1 MRRPSGIF
9 FACALMVLTA
19 SLASAQAPATTQ
31 PAPAQP
37 APAQAPAQPAPA
49 AAPKPVNF
57 TGDMVLWAFTVKP
70 DKTADYEQVLAKL
83 KESLQKITRP
93 EAKEQLA
100 GWKVIKNATAQP
112 DGSIVYIHVINVVKG
127 ADYSINNIVY
137 EAFTD
142 YETRQK
148 FYEMYTGAVKS
159 PLFAIEGPIVND
171 LSK

>member
-9 FACALMVLTA
+9 LACALMVLTA
-19 SLASAQAPATTQ
+19 SLASAQAPATQ
-31 PAPAQP
+31 
-37 APAQAPAQPAPA
+37 PAQAAPT
-49 AAPKPVNF
+49 PLNF
-57 TGDMVLWAFTVKP
+57 TGDVVLWAFAINP

-100 GWKVIKNATAQP
+100 GWKVIKNSAAQQ
-112 DGSIVYIHVINVVKG
+112 DGTILYIHVIDVVKG

-142 YETRQK
+142 FETRQK
-148 FYEMYTGAVKS
+148 FYEMYKGAVKS
-159 PLFAIEGPIVND
+159 AFFVIQGPLVND
-171 LSK
+171 MSK

>member
-9 FACALMVLTA
+9 LACALMVLTA

-31 PAPAQP
+31 PATT
-37 APAQAPAQPAPA
+37 QPAPA
-49 AAPKPVNF
+49 AAPKPVTF
-57 TGDMVLWAFTVKP
+57 AGDVVLWAFTVNP
-70 DKTADYEQVLAKL
+70 DKTADYEQVIAKL

-93 EAKEQLA
+93 EAKQQLA
-100 GWKVIKNATAQP
+100 GWKVIKNAAPQP
-112 DGSIVYIHVINVVKG
+112 DGSILYIHVIDVVKG

-142 YETRQK
+142 FETRQK
-148 FYEMYTGAVKS
+148 FYDMYKGAVKA
-159 PLFAIEGPIVND
+159 PFFAIDAPIVND

>member
-9 FACALMVLTA
+9 LACALMVLTA

-31 PAPAQP
+31 PATT
-37 APAQAPAQPAPA
+37 QPAPA
-49 AAPKPVNF
+49 AAPKPVTF
-57 TGDMVLWAFTVKP
+57 MGDVVLWAFTVNP
-70 DKTADYEQVLAKL
+70 DKTADYEQVIAKL

-93 EAKEQLA
+93 EAKQQLA
-100 GWKVIKNATAQP
+100 GWKVIKNATPQP
-112 DGSIVYIHVINVVKG
+112 DGSILYIHVIDVVKG

-142 YETRQK
+142 FETRQK
-148 FYEMYTGAVKS
+148 FYEMYKGAVKA
-159 PLFAIEGPIVND
+159 PFFAIDAPIVAD

>member
-9 FACALMVLTA
+9 LACALMVLTA

-31 PAPAQP
+31 PATT
-37 APAQAPAQPAPA
+37 QPAPA
-49 AAPKPVNF
+49 AAPKPVTF
-57 TGDMVLWAFTVKP
+57 TGDVVLWAFTVNP
-70 DKTADYEQVLAKL
+70 DKTADYEQVIAKL

-93 EAKEQLA
+93 EAKQQLA
-100 GWKVIKNATAQP
+100 GWKVIKNATPQP
-112 DGSIVYIHVINVVKG
+112 DGSILYIHVIDVVKG

-142 YETRQK
+142 FETRQK
-148 FYEMYTGAVKS
+148 FYDMYKGAVKA
-159 PLFAIEGPIVND
+159 PFFAIDAPIVND

>member
-9 FACALMVLTA
+9 LACALMVLTA
-19 SLASAQAPATTQ
+19 SLASAQAPATQAPATTQ
-31 PAPAQP
+31 SAQP
-37 APAQAPAQPAPA
+37 AKPAGPPL
-49 AAPKPVNF
+49 NF
-57 TGDMVLWAFTVKP
+57 TGDVVLWAFTINP
-70 DKTADYEQVLAKL
+70 DKTADYDQVIAKL

-100 GWKVIKNATAQP
+100 GWRVIKNAQPQP
-112 DGSIVYIHVINVVKG
+112 DGTILYILIINVVKN

-142 YETRQK
+142 FETQQK
-148 FYEMYTGAVKS
+148 FYEMYRGAVKS
-159 PLFAIEGPIVND
+159 AFFVIQGPLVAD

>member
-9 FACALMVLTA
+9 LACALMVLTA

-31 PAPAQP
+31 PAQP
-37 APAQAPAQPAPA
+37 APTPL
-49 AAPKPVNF
+49 NF
-57 TGDMVLWAFTVKP
+57 TGDVVLWAFAINP
-70 DKTADYEQVLAKL
+70 DKTADYDQVLAKL

-100 GWKVIKNATAQP
+100 GWRVIKNAAAQG
-112 DGSIVYIHVINVVKG
+112 DGTILYIHIINVVKG

-142 YETRQK
+142 FETRTK
-148 FYEMYTGAVKS
+148 FYEMYKGAVKS
-159 PLFAIEGPIVND
+159 AFFVIQGPLVTD
-171 LSK
+171 MSK

>member
-9 FACALMVLTA
+9 LSCALMVLTA
-19 SLASAQAPATTQ
+19 SLASAQEPATTQ
-31 PAPAQP
+31 SAQP
-37 APAQAPAQPAPA
+37 AQ
-49 AAPKPVNF
+49 AAPQPLTF
-57 TGDMVLWAFTVKP
+57 TGDVVLWAFAINP
-70 DKTADYEQVLAKL
+70 DKTADYDQVLAKL

-100 GWKVIKNATAQP
+100 GWRVIKNSQPQP
-112 DGSIVYIHVINVVKG
+112 DGTILYIHIINVVKG

-142 YETRQK
+142 FETRQK
-148 FYEMYTGAVKS
+148 FYEMYKCAVKS
-159 PLFAIEGPIVND
+159 AFFVIQGPLVAD

>member
-9 FACALMVLTA
+9 LACAFMVLTA
-19 SLASAQAPATTQ
+19 TMAFAQEPATTQ
-31 PAPAQP
+31 SAQPAQP
-37 APAQAPAQPAPA
+37 APQPL
-49 AAPKPVNF
+49 NF
-57 TGDMVLWAFTVKP
+57 TGDMVLWAFAINP
-70 DKTADYEQVLAKL
+70 DKTADYEQVIAKL

-100 GWKVIKNATAQP
+100 GWRVIKNSQPQP
-112 DGSIVYIHVINVVKG
+112 DGSILYIHVINVVKG

-142 YETRQK
+142 FETRQK
-148 FYEMYTGAVKS
+148 FYEMYKGAVKAAFFVIQG
-159 PLFAIEGPIVND
+159 PLVND